1 VTTAAPS
8 PTADRPA
15 GGAGKPGA
23 RDEAQR
29 TPPGPGL
36 IIARG
41 VTRRFGAKVALAP
54 FDVVVRPGA
63 VTGLLGPNGSGKST
77 LMRCLVGLVRA
88 DAGEVS
94 IDGVPLVGDGT
105 AVRRQVTY
113 APGELH
119 LYSELTGREH
129 LAFLLRAR
137 DRAALGRAEAI
148 ARDFGLPL
156 EQRVRAYSHGM
167 KRQLV
172 FAAALAPD
180 VKVRILDEISEGLD
194 PSKRSELL
202 DRIDA
207 EARAGR
213 TILLSSHHL
222 GEVDRV
228 CARLLFVNAGRLVAD
243 ESAAA
248 IALRSAR
255 RMAVDWSSEEVARRA
270 AARLADA
277 GAATGGDPVLGAE
290 HCVAEVYVHG
300 ARTSF
305 TLASDDPRPFLA
317 RLESARDLPPPRAI
331 EHGRMSLNDLY
342 RDLYGV
348 EGT

>member
-1 VTTAAPS
+1 VNLEAPP
-8 PTADRPA
+8 PTAGRA
-15 GGAGKPGA
+15 PGA
-23 RDEAQR
+23 PAEAHGTR
-29 TPPGPGL
+29 PGPGL

-41 VTRRFGAKVALAP
+41 VTRRFGTKLALEP
-54 FDVVVRPGA
+54 IDVVVRPGA

-77 LMRCLVGLVRA
+77 FMRCLVGLVRA

-94 IDGVPLVGDGT
+94 VDGVQLVGDGT

-119 LYSELTGREH
+119 LYGELTGRDH
-129 LAFLLRAR
+129 LAFLLRGR

-156 EQRVRAYSHGM
+156 DQRVRGYSHGM

-180 VKVRILDEISEGLD
+180 VRVRILDEISEGLD

-228 CARLLFVNAGRLVAD
+228 CARLLFLNAGRLVAD

-255 RMAVDWSSEEVARRA
+255 RMAVDWPSEEVARA
-270 AARLADA
+270 AARRLSDQAA
-277 GAATGGDPVLGAE
+277 GSHTGASAHRDDPGTR
-290 HCVAEVYVHG
+290 CVADVYVQG

-305 TLASDDPRPFLA
+305 TLASDDPRPFLDRLQAA
-317 RLESARDLPPPRAI
+317 RELPAPRAI
-331 EHGRMSLNDLY
+331 EHGRMSLTDLY